1 MKHVTEGPFTDA
13 EVAALQL
20 VQLASGIKAV
30 QDGRIHIEK
39 INYPF
44 LYTLKAS
51 GAEFGA
57 GIRCAVEKGWLELH
71 ESGTYVRLLTPARI
85 CCRRLSWSREFDEPI
100 VLPDGSKVV
109 TLLDAGD
116 YTVLCRGKSI
126 RLPLV
131 ATMSRPFSMEVKWPS
146 RPPTFICEWHTR
158 RLNQTGGK
166 AMLQK
171 AGPRG

>member
-1 MKHVTEGPFTDA
+1 MKHVTERLFADPV
-13 EVAALQL
+13 VAARQL

-71 ESGTYVRLLTPARI
+71 ESGTYVRLLTPSAN
-85 CCRRLSWSREFDEPI
+85 
-100 VLPDGSKVV
+100 
-109 TLLDAGD
+109 LLTD
-116 YTVLCRGKSI
+116 
-126 RLPLV
+126 
-131 ATMSRPFSMEVKWPS
+131 
-146 RPPTFICEWHTR
+146 
-158 RLNQTGGK
+158 
-166 AMLQK
+166 
-171 AGPRG
+171 